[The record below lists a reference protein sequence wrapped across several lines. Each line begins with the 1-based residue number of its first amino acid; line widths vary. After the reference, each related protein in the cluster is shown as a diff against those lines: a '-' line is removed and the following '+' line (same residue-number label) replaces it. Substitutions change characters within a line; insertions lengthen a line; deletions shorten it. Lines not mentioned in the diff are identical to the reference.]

1 MISHMTTK
9 RWFYY
14 TVIVGALPLIIRC
27 FILLFINDV
36 HWRMFI
42 NPIDFVFLGLTL
54 NLTNINALNSMEET
68 EKSYLVFRENSTWW
82 STIVIIFLAINIGV
96 LYLDGFMQVKVL
108 KESSLK
114 LASIILCLVSLT
126 YSYYIVYQL
135 NKKEN

>member
-1 MISHMTTK
+1 MTTK

-27 FILLFINDV
+27 FMLLFINDA

-54 NLTNINALNSMEET
+54 NLTNINALNSMAET
-68 EKSYLVFRENSTWW
+68 EKRFLVFRENSTWW

-108 KESSLK
+108 KGSSLK

-126 YSYYIVYQL
+126 YSYYIVYKI
-135 NKKEN
+135 NKKDN

>member
-1 MISHMTTK
+1 MTTK

-68 EKSYLVFRENSTWW
+68 EKRFLAFRENSIWW